1 MGVGVELNSPNPSSD
16 APGCRP
22 SAWLLERDSRPSA
35 AEEEAEEEAE
45 EAEEEKEGPPP
56 ALRFRPSAVP
66 ALSVLR
72 RCEPPRELI
81 AAVRAVV
88 VVCFSAASKS

>member
-35 AEEEAEEEAE
+35 AEDEAE

-81 AAVRAVV
+81 AAVAW
-88 VVCFSAASKS
+88 CF